1 MKPVR
6 DKAYSNEFKETI
18 GTRKFLVRD
27 GRKRWPV
34 SNGLKKYCLL
44 LFFAASI
51 VILSGCKEEY
61 KDDRV
66 SLDTGVKSDT
76 LANNTLTRPV
86 YGAFSLLAGYG
97 IDLKDVKVFR
107 NEAGFME
114 IQVTGYNRA
123 VYTKRFDY
131 KVDWL
136 DNNGVAVDSKASV
149 WRHISAKSR
158 TDFRF
163 KTVAPTKDVV
173 DFQMNTRKTP
183 E

>member
-6 DKAYSNEFKETI
+6 DKAYPNERKKTI
-18 GTRKFLVRD
+18 GTRKLLVRD
-27 GRKRWPV
+27 SCQRGLV
-34 SNGLKKYCLL
+34 SNGLKKCFLL

-51 VILSGCKEEY
+51 VILNGCKEY
-61 KDDRV
+61 KDERV

-76 LANNTLTRPV
+76 LANNALTRPV

-107 NEAGFME
+107 NETGFME

-136 DNNGVAVDSKASV
+136 DNNGIAVDSKASV
-149 WRHISAKSR
+149 WTHISAKSR

-163 KTVAPTKDVV
+163 KAVAPTKDVV
-173 DFQMNTRKTP
+173 NFNMNTRKTP

>member
-1 MKPVR
+1 MK
-6 DKAYSNEFKETI
+6 KCF
-18 GTRKFLVRD
+18 
-27 GRKRWPV
+27 
-34 SNGLKKYCLL
+34 LL

-51 VILSGCKEEY
+51 VILNGCKEY
-61 KDDRV
+61 KDERV

-76 LANNTLTRPV
+76 LANNALTRPV

-107 NEAGFME
+107 NETGFME

-136 DNNGVAVDSKASV
+136 DNNGIAVDSKASV
-149 WRHISAKSR
+149 WTHISAKSR

-163 KTVAPTKDVV
+163 KAVAPTKDVV
-173 DFQMNTRKTP
+173 NFNMNTRKTP